1 LEGVLVS
8 FRLKGARPVLPKHRE
23 VEAPSAVAG
32 DGAVGRARP
41 FAIGYWQI
49 GKTPPYKWH
58 LAEVV
63 MTLAAG
69 SDTGS
74 GLFRELPRFLG
85 LGSSVGSDRELAEA
99 VERGLTSTT
108 IDALRAAGLTAAEL
122 GELVLPARTLAHR
135 RARGGRLSAEESDR
149 AARVARLLALAS
161 AVFGD
166 SGRALAWLRRPS
178 RRLSDRAPLDL
189 LASDSGTRVVE
200 EMLYRIDDGIAA

>member
-1 LEGVLVS
+1 M
-8 FRLKGARPVLPKHRE
+8 A
-23 VEAPSAVAG
+23 
-32 DGAVGRARP
+32 
-41 FAIGYWQI
+41 
-49 GKTPPYKWH
+49 
-58 LAEVV
+58 LA
-63 MTLAAG
+63 TDFG
-69 SDTGS
+69 TSP

-85 LGSSVGSDRELAEA
+85 VDREVGSDRELAEQ

-122 GELVLPARTLAHR
+122 GGLVLPARTLAHR
-135 RARGGRLSAEESDR
+135 RANGGRLSAEESDR

-166 SGRALAWLRRPS
+166 NARSLAWLRRPS